1 MNVHTHHVAQSVG
14 QEHGVGALAHGLL
27 GVALGQSELLHA
39 VEDDLADAEVDVHIF
54 DAGLGQ
60 LQRVVV
66 GLLDDRVDLQ
76 LSLGKLAVDGEGAR
90 VVRAV
95 VLQRLASA
103 VAEHQSAVLQLG
115 HRGVAVHDLAV
126 LRVDGGKGGRG
137 AVGVGRAVDL
147 AADKLLRQSGARDG
161 HGRGVHLVS
170 DNRCALQLLYLL
182 LRLGGTHFHH
192 GVDEVEAGCLLL
204 LVGMDSQQVHDLNLD
219 VVAVG
224 RQEVD
229 AAMLA
234 PISGAT
240 T

>member
-1 MNVHTHHVAQSVG
+1 M
-14 QEHGVGALAHGLL
+14 
-27 GVALGQSELLHA
+27 
-39 VEDDLADAEVDVHIF
+39 
-54 DAGLGQ
+54 
-60 LQRVVV
+60 
-66 GLLDDRVDLQ
+66 
-76 LSLGKLAVDGEGAR
+76 
-90 VVRAV
+90 
-95 VLQRLASA
+95 
-103 VAEHQSAVLQLG
+103 
-115 HRGVAVHDLAV
+115 HDLAV

-170 DNRCALQLLYLL
+170 DDRCALQLLYLL
-182 LRLGGTHFHH
+182 LRLGGTHLHH

-204 LVGMDSQQVHDLNLD
+204 LVGMDSQQVHDLDLD

-234 PISGAT
+234 QGVGHDGAQGLHRSRVGHAYLRGHVGHGVDGSKPYDVLDVDVVADKGLLIVVDIDHT
-240 T
+240 DQSVALLSEIVQERRILSERRIAVVRAIEGAVVVAE